1 MKNKLGYVGHL
12 GHVAFIGHIETTK
25 ELDALNHVF
34 GDVKVKGCD
43 IVVAETIR
51 KEQAEAEQHKEKY
64 HKYFSKPIYV
74 IGQSDLVRKY
84 SYEDFMKHH
93 KDILDK
99 VCKLSSTER
108 KYITQIYE
116 KIYG

>member
-1 MKNKLGYVGHL
+1 MKL
-12 GHVAFIGHIETTK
+12 
-25 ELDALNHVF
+25 
-34 GDVKVKGCD
+34 KGCD

-74 IGQSDLVRKY
+74 IGQSNLVQKY
-84 SYEDFMKHH
+84 SYDDFMKHH
-93 KDILDK
+93 KDIMDK

-108 KYITQIYE
+108 KYITE
-116 KIYG
+116 THDKIYG